1 MFMMN
6 KNVRFVFATTFI
18 FILIA
23 CSRQPYHTTN
33 KDYKKQAKEL
43 TRQLQKLPALDSVFP
58 AAWPVGTVNFN
69 LRKPNFVIIHH
80 TAQNSCDQT
89 LKTFTNKATQVS
101 SHYVICKDGTL
112 HQMLNDYLRA
122 WHGGVA
128 RWGSLTDIN
137 SASIGIEIDNNGF
150 EAFTEQQLASLL
162 YLLGKLKKEYNIP
175 AANFIGHSDIAP
187 KRKVDPNVHF
197 PWKRLA
203 ENGFGIWYDENAD
216 VTVPADFNNMQA
228 LRLIGYDVRDS
239 SAAIMAF
246 KRRFLSVDKDSL
258 ITPSDQK
265 VLWQLAQKSLQN

>member
-1 MFMMN
+1 MIN
-6 KNVRFVFATTFI
+6 KYARFVFVPTFI
-18 FILIA
+18 FLLIA

-33 KDYKKQAKEL
+33 KIYEKQSKEL
-43 TRQLQKLPALDSVFP
+43 ARQLQKVPELDSVFP

-69 LRKPNFVIIHH
+69 LRKPNYVIIHH
-80 TAQNSCDQT
+80 TAQKSCEQT

-122 WHGGVA
+122 WHGGLA
-128 RWGSLTDIN
+128 RWGALTDIN

-150 EAFTEQQLASLL
+150 EEFTEQQLTSLL
-162 YLLGKLKKEYNIP
+162 YLLDKLKKNYNIP

-203 ENGFGIWYDENAD
+203 EKGFGIWYDENAD
-216 VTVPADFNNMQA
+216 VIIPPDFNNLQA
-228 LRLIGYDVRDS
+228 LRIIGYDVRDS

-258 ITPSDQK
+258 ITVDDQK
-265 VLWQLAQKSLQN
+265 VLWQLAQKSLQD

>member
-1 MFMMN
+1 MIYKYARLALF
-6 KNVRFVFATTFI
+6 NVFI
-18 FILIA
+18 FLLIA
-23 CSRQPYHTTN
+23 CSHQPYRTTN
-33 KDYKKQAKEL
+33 KIYKKQAKVL
-43 TRQLQKLPALDSVFP
+43 TRQLAQVPGLDSVFP

-69 LRKPNFVIIHH
+69 LRKPNYVIIHH

-128 RWGSLTDIN
+128 RWGGLTDIN
-137 SASIGIEIDNNGF
+137 SASIGIEIDNNGY
-150 EAFTEQQLASLL
+150 EAFTEQQLTSLL
-162 YLLGKLKKEYNIP
+162 YLLDKLKKNYNIP

-216 VTVPADFNNMQA
+216 VIVPAGFKNLQA

-258 ITPSDQK
+258 ITPGDQK
-265 VLWQLAQKSLQN
+265 VLWQLVQKSLQD